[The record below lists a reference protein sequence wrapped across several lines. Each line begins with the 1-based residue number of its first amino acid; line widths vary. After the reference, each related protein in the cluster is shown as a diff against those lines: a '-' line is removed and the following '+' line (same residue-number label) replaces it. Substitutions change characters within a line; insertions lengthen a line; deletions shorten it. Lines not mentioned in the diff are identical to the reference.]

1 MGKKRVHDEGVFAM
15 NETEQSKFV
24 GFTCAYTP
32 LPLIHAAG
40 FVPYRLFPV
49 GAWPD
54 QAGQMLHDNLCPHI
68 KRVLDRALAD
78 DIPHLAGVV
87 FMNSCDAMR
96 RLYDGWQ
103 VARPNDRS
111 ILIDLPPTK
120 DDKASNYFA
129 KEFTRLIDTLSEWS
143 GRSLTEESIRAS
155 VQIVNQLALQLS
167 QLRARNATGTLR
179 GGAKR
184 LQEMY
189 LQAATQPF
197 EKSIDE
203 IKTIALDDK
212 TTQSNGGVPVYVFGN
227 VLADPDFFAL
237 VESCGAH
244 VVGEDLCTGSRMFS
258 VIEDDGSRNVISR
271 LAKGILNR
279 PACARTMETHVPG
292 AMAREVLAHAR
303 ACNAR
308 GVIAH
313 TMKFCDPY
321 LARMPAVREALGT
334 ESLPFLLLEGD
345 CTARS
350 LGQQKTR
357 IEAFIEMLR

>member
-1 MGKKRVHDEGVFAM
+1 MKQ
-15 NETEQSKFV
+15 TEEPKV
-24 GFTCAYTP
+24 IGFTCTYTP
-32 LPLIHAAG
+32 LALIHAAG
-40 FVPYRLFPV
+40 FVPYRIFPD
-49 GAWPD
+49 GDWPD
-54 QAGQMLHDNLCPHI
+54 RAGQMLHDNLCPHI
-68 KRVLDRALAD
+68 KRVLDRALAE

-96 RLYDGWQ
+96 RLYDGWK
-103 VARPNDRS
+103 VARPNERS

-120 DDKASNYFA
+120 DTKASEFFA
-129 KEFTRLIDTLSEWS
+129 KELTRLVETVSAWS
-143 GRSLTEESIRAS
+143 GRSVTEESIRNSLHITNHLAS
-155 VQIVNQLALQLS
+155 LLAEI
-167 QLRARNATGTLR
+167 RKRNAANTWE

-184 LQEMY
+184 LQEIY

-197 EKSIDE
+197 ERTID
-203 IKTIALDDK
+203 ALQDIVAE
-212 TTQSNGGVPVYVFGN
+212 TTTTRSDGGVPVYVFGN
-227 VLADPDFFAL
+227 VMSDPDFFAL
-237 VESCGAH
+237 IESCGAH

-258 VIEDDGSRNVISR
+258 VIEDDGSHDVVAC

-279 PACARTMETHVPG
+279 PACARTMETRVPG
-292 AMAREVLAHAR
+292 SLAREVLANAR

-321 LARMPAVREALGT
+321 LARLPSVRELLGN

-350 LGQQKTR
+350 FGQQKTR

>member
-1 MGKKRVHDEGVFAM
+1 MRQTTKPKLIGY
-15 NETEQSKFV
+15 
-24 GFTCAYTP
+24 TCAYTP
-32 LPLIHAAG
+32 VALIHAAG
-40 FVPYRLFPV
+40 FVPYRIFPV
-49 GAWPD
+49 GDWPD

-78 DIPHLAGVV
+78 DIPQLAGVV

-96 RLYDGWQ
+96 RLSDGWK
-103 VARPNDRS
+103 VARPNERS

-120 DDKASNYFA
+120 DAKASDFFA
-129 KEFTRLIDTLSEWS
+129 KELARLVETLSEWS
-143 GRSLTEESIRAS
+143 GRSVTEASIRNS
-155 VQIVNQLALQLS
+155 LHITNQLASLVS
-167 QLRARNATGTLR
+167 EISKRNAVNTWE

-197 EKSIDE
+197 EKNIEVLGKVLRED
-203 IKTIALDDK
+203 KTI
-212 TTQSNGGVPVYVFGN
+212 QSNGGVPVFLFGN
-227 VLADPDFFAL
+227 VMSDPDFFEL
-237 VESCGAH
+237 IESCGAH

-258 VIEDDGSRNVISR
+258 VIEVDESSNIFSG
-271 LAKGILNR
+271 LAKGLLNR
-279 PACARTMETHVPG
+279 PPCARTIEPDAPG
-292 AMAREVLAHAR
+292 ALAREVLVNAQ
-303 ACNAR
+303 ACRAR
-308 GVIAH
+308 GVVAH

-321 LARMPAVREALGT
+321 LARLPAVRELLRA

-350 LGQQKTR
+350 FGQQKTR